1 MGLNHNKLLRF
12 NQEAFEQLNLAN
24 TIIQLTKTS
33 CEQREFCGQYY
44 GVSDEARKR
53 LSIER
58 NNYINML
65 EILSD
70 KISSIIN
77 LNESIEEEIALQ

>member
-12 NQEAFEQLNLAN
+12 NQEAFEQLYLAN
-24 TIIQLTKTS
+24 SLIQLTKTS
-33 CEQREFCGQYY
+33 CEHREFCGQYY
-44 GVSDEARKR
+44 GVSEEARKS

-58 NNYINML
+58 NNYINIL

-70 KISSIIN
+70 KISNIIN
-77 LNESIEEEIALQ
+77 LSESIEGEITLQ